1 MSTNTLKN
9 RVLSVLLVLV
19 MVVSMLPIQVLGADG
34 GAATV
39 ITSGGE
45 VAFNVYKDAV
55 AYANQHDGSTIK
67 LQSDI
72 DALTYEDPAD
82 MPFITGN
89 VTLDLNGKS
98 INFVDV
104 GSVSFDEEGE
114 IVKDKAGTLTVT
126 GSGSIG
132 LLTMYCGALTLNSG
146 TVEDAVTAAMEAL
159 DEIFSH

>member
-19 MVVSMLPIQVLGADG
+19 MVVPMLPIQVLGADG

-126 GSGSIG
+126 AMLRLRGWRPYQLQCVTDAFSTKFETTQ
-132 LLTMYCGALTLNSG
+132 TMQNILSERI
-146 TVEDAVTAAMEAL
+146 V
-159 DEIFSH
+159 

>member
-72 DALTYEDPAD
+72 EKQIAD
-82 MPFITGN
+82 VSLAVAEI
-89 VTLDLNGKS
+89 
-98 INFVDV
+98 ICFVQKRR
-104 GSVSFDEEGE
+104 FE
-114 IVKDKAGTLTVT
+114 IVYFVHLV
-126 GSGSIG
+126 S
-132 LLTMYCGALTLNSG
+132 
-146 TVEDAVTAAMEAL
+146 
-159 DEIFSH
+159 